1 MSKNYKNA
9 SNSNNQAKNANNKNQ
24 TSNKNKAGNKAS
36 NKTSN
41 GYQNSSNESENDC
54 YQFMRGKGPDP
65 GIKKGS
71 GPFFLR
77 EVPVERIMNKLY
89 NKKEGGNSYE
99 V

>member
-1 MSKNYKNA
+1 
-9 SNSNNQAKNANNKNQ
+9 
-24 TSNKNKAGNKAS
+24 
-36 NKTSN
+36 
-41 GYQNSSNESENDC
+41 
-54 YQFMRGKGPDP
+54 MRGKGPDL

-77 EVPVERIMNKLY
+77 KVPVKRIMNKLY

>member
-9 SNSNNQAKNANNKNQ
+9 SNSNNHAIYANNKTQ

-54 YQFMRGKGPDP
+54 YQFMRRKGPDP
-65 GIKKGS
+65 GIEKRIRSFFLEKGS
-71 GPFFLR
+71 CR
-77 EVPVERIMNKLY
+77 KNHE
-89 NKKEGGNSYE
+89 
-99 V
+99 